1 MNKLGHYISNS
12 FTCDIET
19 GLAQSAQLQ
28 ATQSCILP
36 VKPSSEDETVITVSW
51 LDNFDMNVESA
62 TG

>member
-12 FTCDIET
+12 LTCDIET

-28 ATQSCILP
+28 LKQSSILP
-36 VKPSSEDETVITVSW
+36 VKPSSEGETVIIVSR